1 MHNCI
6 FEHVSLYIKRV
17 TSGDAA
23 QRDHSGD
30 GSQESH
36 PAGQQ
41 GSKFLDAVA
50 SLVLTHVS
58 NCQAD
63 RLTKSQALSL
73 AVTCFHLLV
82 DVILRF

>member
-17 TSGDAA
+17 TSGDAT

-41 GSKFLDAVA
+41 GSKLLDAVA

-58 NCQAD
+58 NCQAHQNSSVFIGCHMHASSYW
-63 RLTKSQALSL
+63 LM
-73 AVTCFHLLV
+73 
-82 DVILRF
+82 